1 MKVKI
6 NISKTIEQNAASYYE
21 KVKKLKRKLEGA
33 TKALGRSKIKL
44 DKLKKKEIQ
53 IKGKSK
59 KEKKLTKISV
69 ERKWYEKFH
78 WFYSSNDFL
87 VIGGKDATSNEII
100 VKKHTDKGDLVCHT
114 DMSGSPFVVIKAD
127 GKKIDDKTKKQAAQ
141 VCASYS
147 RAWKLGLGQTEV
159 YMIKPDQ
166 VKKEFGLPR
175 GSFMVHGK
183 REYFKPKLEIAVGID
198 KDGKVIGGPLSAIKK
213 HAEKFIIVVPGKL
226 KKSDTAKKIKQKIGG
241 TLDEISRFL
250 PSGGCG
256 IK

>member
-1 MKVKI
+1 MKIRI

-33 TKALGRSKIKL
+33 TKALTRSKERL

-53 IKGKSK
+53 VKEKSK
-59 KEKKLTKISV
+59 KSKSTKISV

-78 WFYSSNDFL
+78 WFISSTKFL
-87 VIGGKDATSNEII
+87 VIGGKDATSNEIV
-100 VKKHTDKGDLVCHT
+100 VKKHTEKGDLVFHT
-114 DMSGSPFVVIKAD
+114 DIPGSPFVVIKAD
-127 GKKIDDKTKKQAAQ
+127 GKKIDKETKQEAAQ

-166 VKKEFGLPR
+166 VKKEYGLPK
-175 GSFMVHGK
+175 GSFMIHGK
-183 REYFKPKLEIAVGID
+183 REYFAPKLEIAIGIT
-198 KDGKVIGGPLSAIKK
+198 KENKIIGGPLSAIKK
-213 HAEKFIIVVPGKL
+213 HSEKYVVVVPGKY
-226 KKSDTAKKIKQKIGG
+226 KKSDISKKIKKKIGG

-250 PSGGCG
+250 PSGGCE